1 MEQLLAGMTRFQ
13 TEIFPAQKRL
23 YQQLASGQQPHT
35 LFIGCSDSRLVP
47 NDMLQSGPGELF
59 ICRNAGNIVP
69 AHGDSLGGVSA
80 TVEYAVEV
88 LKVRHIV
95 VCGHSDCGAMRAV
108 MHPEKVQ
115 HLRAV
120 ARWIRHAER
129 VSAVAR
135 ELHGDAEDHDF
146 LNRLIEE
153 NVIAQLDNLMTH
165 PCVAAKARKGS
176 LHVHGL
182 VFDISSGAFSILDRQ
197 THSFI
202 PLSTVVSQMQQG
214 VLADV

>member
-1 MEQLLAGMTRFQ
+1 MNHLLAGMSRFQ
-13 TEIFPAQKRL
+13 TDVFPMQKHL
-23 YQQLASGQQPHT
+23 YEQLASGQQPHT
-35 LFIGCSDSRLVP
+35 LFIGCSDARLVP
-47 NDMLQSGPGELF
+47 NDMLQAGPGELF

-69 AHGDSLGGVSA
+69 PHGDSLGGVSA

-108 MHPEKVQ
+108 MNPAKVQ

-129 VSAVAR
+129 VSAVAK
-135 ELHGDAEDHDF
+135 ELHGDANDHDF

-153 NVIAQLDNLMTH
+153 NVIAQLDNLATH
-165 PCVAAKARKGS
+165 PCVAAKLRSDS
-176 LHVHGL
+176 LLLHGL
-182 VFDISSGAFSILDRQ
+182 VFDIPSGAFSILDRKQ
-197 THSFI
+197 NTFTS
-202 PLSTVVSQMQQG
+202 LSTVMSQQLQG
-214 VLADV
+214 VMADV